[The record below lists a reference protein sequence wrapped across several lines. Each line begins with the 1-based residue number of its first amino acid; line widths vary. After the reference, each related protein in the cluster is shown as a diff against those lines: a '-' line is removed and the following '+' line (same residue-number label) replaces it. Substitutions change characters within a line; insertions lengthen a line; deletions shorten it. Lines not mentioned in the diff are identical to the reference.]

1 MCVWVCVLKLMC
13 YIDEVSWFEIE
24 NDNFFNFLLNIG
36 LKGMPIALILVRD
49 DLEPIHVLIV
59 EDRTFKMLN
68 AKQVML
74 FHNLLTGI
82 FLK

>member
-1 MCVWVCVLKLMC
+1 
-13 YIDEVSWFEIE
+13 
-24 NDNFFNFLLNIG
+24 
-36 LKGMPIALILVRD
+36 MPIALILVRD